1 VCAAGLAGA
10 RDAGDLWSLGNL
22 LEKVV
27 VLDLNSGRYEDAA
40 SHLREG
46 SSPRCGPDHG
56 RGCSMTWTAVGTCA
70 P

>member
-46 SSPRCGPDHG
+46 LLAALRTGSRARLLDD
-56 RGCSMTWTAVGTCA
+56 WTAVGTCA